1 LKNPLRAFREA
12 LGMSRNQLA
21 GAVGKSPQ
29 TLEKY
34 EAEAP
39 ADLIADLKRYA
50 ASVNRRDAIAL
61 LTQDAPAPLAHRT
74 SAPTPAI
81 PIPDYPDPSETYGIP
96 RSDWHRMLDQILDSQ
111 ANHLVIAIVTNLL
124 AFGRDADSIRSRKPG
139 KEAPRY
145 EAYEARVLSALSR
158 LMSTDT
164 NDQLVK
170 DIAAFLAA
178 AKPEEREIVEKQIKL
193 WKDLKRANEL
203 KSPKG
208 NARHDDPQ
216 EEASTRPQHGR
227 KAV

>member
-1 LKNPLRAFREA
+1 VGHLSTKKDSRQNLKIAPELHREIKVAAAQSGEEMYAVIERAWEVYKRKETP
-12 LGMSRNQLA
+12 
-21 GAVGKSPQ
+21 PQ
-29 TLEKY
+29 P
-34 EAEAP
+34 AP
-39 ADLIADLKRYA
+39 A
-50 ASVNRRDAIAL
+50 
-61 LTQDAPAPLAHRT
+61 APAPLAHRIKSST
-74 SAPTPAI
+74 THVPVPEYADAV
-81 PIPDYPDPSETYGIP
+81 ETYGIP
-96 RSDWHRMLDQILDSQ
+96 RGDWHRMLDQILDSQ
-111 ANHLVIAIVTNLL
+111 ANHLIIAIVTNLL
-124 AFGRDADSIRSRKPG
+124 AFGRDADAIRTRKPG
-139 KEAPRY
+139 KEAPQY

-164 NDQLVK
+164 NDQLVR

-178 AKPEEREIVEKQIKL
+178 ATPQEREIVEKQIKL